1 MLHDALL
8 QSLSILI
15 GTLNNFQNCKLTLVG
30 NTLQMYSTQYH
41 VAYVVGNT
49 LQMYS
54 TQYHVAGNGNTLQVY
69 STVPCGSSTKESAL
83 DLE

>member
-1 MLHDALL
+1 
-8 QSLSILI
+8 
-15 GTLNNFQNCKLTLVG
+15 
-30 NTLQMYSTQYH
+30 MYSTQYH

-69 STVPCGSSTKESAL
+69 STVPCGSSTKESAG

>member
-1 MLHDALL
+1 MKDPPPYHVAYV
-8 QSLSILI
+8 
-15 GTLNNFQNCKLTLVG
+15 VG
-30 NTLQMYSTQYH
+30 NTLQVYSTQYH

-69 STVPCGSSTKESAL
+69 STVPCGSSTKESAG